1 MGMQAI
7 VHRDS
12 TRNVY
17 YPSDSRRKSLG
28 DHRSFRTGRERTEEE
43 NWKVDESRTAMVSY
57 MAALALPGE
66 G

>member
-7 VHRDS
+7 EHRES
-12 TRNVY
+12 TRNVH
-17 YPSDSRRKSLG
+17 YPSGSRRKGLG
-28 DHRSFRTGRERTEEE
+28 DHHSFRTRRDRSEEE

-57 MAALALPGE
+57 MAGLALPGE

>member
-7 VHRDS
+7 EERDPNRS
-12 TRNVY
+12 GY
-17 YPSDSRRKSLG
+17 YLPDSQSKGIG
-28 DHRSFRTGRERTEEE
+28 DHRSFRNGRDRSEEE